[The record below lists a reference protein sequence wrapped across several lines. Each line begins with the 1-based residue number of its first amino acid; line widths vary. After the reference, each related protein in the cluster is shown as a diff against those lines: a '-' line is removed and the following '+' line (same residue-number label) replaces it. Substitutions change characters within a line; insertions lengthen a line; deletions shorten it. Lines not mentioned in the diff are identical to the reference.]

1 MSSNPNLVIK
11 YGDYSADFNTL
22 PEASLVGMLRRGFAH
37 FMGSECASKVTAHF
51 DPDQESPPQDS
62 PEARAAFKSQVQKDM
77 FAKLVAG
84 TVGVSTRG
92 PAVDPIVTIERRLA
106 KRDIIAKILK
116 PNALAWPKK
125 ADDVLETAT
134 GKFTGAELINRR
146 LANPKYGPALKAEAK
161 KVLAAQQK
169 AAKEAAEMPVET
181 LDEI

>member
-1 MSSNPNLVIK
+1 MSSNQNLVIK
-11 YGDYSADFNTL
+11 YGDYTADFNTL

-37 FMGSECASKVTAHF
+37 FMGSECASKVTGHF
-51 DPDQESPPQDS
+51 DPDAETPVTDT
-62 PEARAAFKSQVQKDM
+62 PEARAEFKAQVQKDM

-116 PNALAWPKK
+116 PNSLAWPKK
-125 ADDVLETAT
+125 AEDVLETAS

-146 LANPKYGPALKAEAK
+146 LANPKYAPAIKAEAK

-169 AAKEAAEMPVET
+169 AAKEAAEAPAESV
-181 LDEI
+181 DEI